1 MILKD
6 KIPTLP
12 FYVCTLHIMKDWYKL
27 IGIQNTA
34 RIDKRRLYQSFY
46 SFFEVKSVNVN
57 IDAFEGFPFCVACA
71 CMR

>member
-1 MILKD
+1 MILID

-27 IGIQNTA
+27 IGIQNMA

-57 IDAFEGFPFCVACA
+57 IDAFEGFPLCVA
-71 CMR
+71 